1 MALIPHKV
9 KDEFKPHE
17 VKDEFKPHEVKENWF
32 YNYFDINEVDL
43 IKSKDYE
50 ISKFDSKIY
59 QKDIFKFDFRDI
71 NIRIFKKNYNIGN
84 FQCLLLNELKNII
97 GKPSLQWLDELHK
110 LSNLEI
116 NDSFSYESMH
126 IDISKLI
133 LKNQEENAVFQA
145 VSQFNLLEMFNDN
158 AAPERGN

>member
-1 MALIPHKV
+1 MALIPHK
-9 KDEFKPHE
+9 